1 MANDL
6 AAPQADA
13 ALERSAAS
21 ADHIDPHHA
30 RRWWILGVLGLAQV
44 MVVLDATVVNIAL
57 PTAQRDLGF
66 SDSNR
71 QWVIT
76 AYALAFGSLLLL
88 GGRLA
93 DLLGH
98 KRMFIIGLIG
108 FGAASALGGA
118 ANGFTMLV
126 IARAVQGGFGALLAP
141 AGLALMAR
149 TFTEAGERAKAFGI
163 YGAIAGAGGGLG
175 LLLGGVLTEY
185 ASWRWTLFINLAFAG
200 IALVGAMMFLQ
211 HQPSQQRPRLDL
223 AGALTVSAG
232 LFALVYGFSHA
243 DTDGWGNGVTVAFL
257 TVAVVLLVAFFAIE
271 RRIAH
276 PLMPLR
282 VLLDRNR
289 GAAFLS
295 IFMVSIGMFAVFL
308 FLTYYLQVTK
318 DYSAVRTGVAYLPM
332 IGALTVTAAVGSSVL
347 GTRVSPGIT
356 VPIGLAL
363 GAIGMFMLTRL
374 GVHSSYAAD
383 VLPPML
389 IMGVGMGIAFASAPN
404 NSTLG
409 VDPDDAG
416 VAGALFNVTQQVG
429 GSVGTA
435 LLNTLAASAAT
446 SYLHSHHGPGAEGLA
461 AVHSYSV
468 AYWWAGGIMAAAA
481 VLCAIIFRNGV
492 PQVDPNAQPVV
503 AV

>member
-1 MANDL
+1 VNLRIFSHGTPDPTDRATRASDRRAATRPGIAL
-6 AAPQADA
+6 A
-13 ALERSAAS
+13 
-21 ADHIDPHHA
+21 IM
-30 RRWWILGVLGLAQV
+30 LGAQL
-44 MVVLDATVVNIAL
+44 MIILDATVVNIAL

-98 KRMFIIGLIG
+98 KRLFIIGLIG
-108 FGAASALGGA
+108 FAGASALGGA
-118 ANGFTMLV
+118 ANGFTMLA

-141 AGLALMAR
+141 AGLALMTR

-163 YGAIAGAGGGLG
+163 YGAIAGAGGGVG

-185 ASWRWTLFINLAFAG
+185 ASWRWTLFINVFLAG
-200 IALVGAMMFLQ
+200 IALVGSVLFLH
-211 HQPSQQRPRLDL
+211 HQPSEKRPRLDL
-223 AGALTVSAG
+223 PGALTVSGG

-243 DTDGWGNGVTVAFL
+243 DTDGWGNGVTIVLLVVA
-257 TVAVVLLVAFFAIE
+257 AVLLVAFVVIE
-271 RRIAH
+271 RRAAH

-289 GAAFLS
+289 GAAFIS
-295 IFMVSIGMFAVFL
+295 IFMVCIGMFAVFL

-318 DYSAVRTGVAYLPM
+318 GYSAVKTGLAYLPM
-332 IGALTVTAAVGSSVL
+332 MGVVVVFAAVVSTVL
-347 GTRVSPGIT
+347 GPRVTPRIT
-356 VPIGLAL
+356 VPVGLGL
-363 GAIGMFMLTRL
+363 GAVGMFMLTRL
-374 GVHSSYAAD
+374 DVHSTYAVD
-383 VLPPML
+383 VLPATL
-389 IMGVGMGIAFASAPN
+389 VLGLGMGITFASAPN

-416 VAGALFNVTQQVG
+416 VAGALFNVMQQVG

-446 SYLHSHHGPGAEGLA
+446 SYLHSHHGPGAPGLA

-481 VLCAIIFRNGV
+481 VLCAVIFRSGV
-492 PQVDPNAQPVV
+492 PQVDPNAQPV